1 MGEVRY
7 KSLVYMEDQPE
18 KNENGC
24 KNLSSHRRTIEDGVY
39 QYLGVPYA
47 VAKERFTLAE
57 EVEPWVNF
65 AKTGVPSA
73 EGMPAWEVYDNENGA
88 TMILDEKSTVV
99 YGHDRELM
107 KLLEGYS
114 VGE

>member
-1 MGEVRY
+1 MQTDKGEIVG
-7 KSLVYMEDQPE
+7 SL
-18 KNENGC
+18 
-24 KNLSSHRRTIEDGVY
+24 EDGVH

-47 VAKERFTLAE
+47 VAKECFTLAE